1 MKLSFGMIFSI
12 ILIIIFIAFAIYA
25 ITHFLGFQKQLTFT
39 QFFEDFQSDVD
50 KMWKSTKG
58 SQAVEYHLGK
68 GAEIVCFNNHE
79 YENLEINKGED
90 RQFKTIQ
97 HIKVESSFCIEPKDG
112 KIKLTLEKNYG
123 EPLVTVKEYEE

>member
-12 ILIIIFIAFAIYA
+12 ILIILFLALAIYA
-25 ITHFLGFQKQLTFT
+25 IIHFLGFQKQLNFT

-58 SQAVEYHLGK
+58 SQVFEYNLGK

-97 HIKVESSFCIEPKDG
+97 HIELSSSFCIEPKDG
-112 KIKLTLEKNYG
+112 KIKLILEKGYG